1 MLFEKK
7 FHPIALCWG
16 DRLASFSN
24 NLFYHATSTPN
35 GKTADYTWRSLTFYS
50 LHFRF
55 YSSNL
60 SNNELCNQST
70 HGLRTPR
77 EEIAFTVRPK
87 IQSQSQI
94 FRYGRSIFCLPHRPN
109 FSDIFDLCLHWVS
122 VVRGYTYV

>member
-24 NLFYHATSTPN
+24 NIFHHATSTLN

-70 HGLRTPR
+70 TDAQRGN
-77 EEIAFTVRPK
+77 
-87 IQSQSQI
+87 S
-94 FRYGRSIFCLPHRPN
+94 
-109 FSDIFDLCLHWVS
+109 LHCTAQNAIPIPS
-122 VVRGYTYV
+122 F